1 MWCLRVEMGVKQ
13 YLYWKNN
20 LEKVVCCNDE
30 MENERSFLRMLT
42 QQNRIVTFFFENV
55 DSTK

>member
-13 YLYWKNN
+13 YLYWKMNVQ
-20 LEKVVCCNDE
+20 KVVCCNDE
-30 MENERSFLRMLT
+30 MENERSFLRMLI
-42 QQNRIVTFFFENV
+42 QQNEIVTLFFENV

>member
-13 YLYWKNN
+13 NLYWKMNVQ
-20 LEKVVCCNDE
+20 KVVCCYHE